1 MMPMT
6 TANSSHTMHKILLIR
21 ALANGRT
28 RGLGF
33 REERRSVNLRESSL
47 KDLQA
52 LVGLGEGKMRSQR
65 LLTSCYCIGAVDLT
79 STSCCSRN
87 DYQAVRG
94 IREQEEWRGW
104 TDY

>member
-52 LVGLGEGKMRSQR
+52 LVVLQGLGRGEDEEPAPTYE
-65 LLTSCYCIGAVDLT
+65 LLLY
-79 STSCCSRN
+79 
-87 DYQAVRG
+87 RG
-94 IREQEEWRGW
+94 R
-104 TDY
+104 

>member
-1 MMPMT
+1 M
-6 TANSSHTMHKILLIR
+6 
-21 ALANGRT
+21 ALGKPSRIELK
-28 RGLGF
+28 GPPGF
-33 REERRSVNLRESSL
+33 GGGY
-47 KDLQA
+47 K
-52 LVGLGEGKMRSQR
+52 GLGEGKMRSQR